1 MKCIVSLVA
10 GLAFALSACAAGKG
24 EKVASPLGYKMKSID
39 GKEVDLSQYKGKVVL
54 FVNVAS
60 RCGNTPQY
68 ATLEKIYETYSKD
81 GLVIIGV
88 PANEF
93 GKQEPGTDAEI
104 AKFCDSKYHVTFPM
118 LSKVVVKGEGICPL
132 YECLTAQA
140 TAPVKAGP
148 VSWNFEKFL
157 VGRDGKVA
165 GRLHPEDEA
174 GRRQPRQCHQGG
186 AGEEVSNLPLAA

>member
-1 MKCIVSLVA
+1 MKHVCSLIA
-10 GLAFALSACAAGKG
+10 LFGFAFAAQAADKGDAVSTPLSF
-24 EKVASPLGYKMKSID
+24 KMKGID
-39 GKEVDLSQYKGKVVL
+39 GKEVDLAQYKGKVVL

-68 ATLEKIYETYSKD
+68 AGLQKMFDDNKD
-81 GLVIIGV
+81 KGLVIIGV

-93 GKQEPGTDAEI
+93 GKQEPGTDEDI

-118 LSKVVVKGEGICPL
+118 LSKVVVKGEGIVPL
-132 YECLTAQA
+132 YQHLTSQE
-140 TAPVKAGP
+140 TQPVKAGP

-165 GRLHPEDEA
+165 GRFSPKTKPDD
-174 GRRQPRQCHQGG
+174 
-186 AGEEVSNLPLAA
+186 AALQAAIKAELEKK

>member
-1 MKCIVSLVA
+1 MKR
-10 GLAFALSACAAGKG
+10 AFALVALLGFTIPALAADKGDAMSA
-24 EKVASPLGYKMKSID
+24 LGFKMKAID

-60 RCGNTPQY
+60 KCGNTPQY
-68 ATLEKIYETYSKD
+68 STLQKLYETHNKD

-93 GKQEPGTDAEI
+93 GKQEPGSDEDI

-118 LSKVVVKGEGICPL
+118 LSKVVVKGDGTAPL
-132 YECLTAQA
+132 YEYLTTQE

-157 VGRDGKVA
+157 VGRDGKVV
-165 GRLHPEDEA
+165 GRFSPKTKPDDEA
-174 GRRQPRQCHQGG
+174 VVK
-186 AGEEVSNLPLAA
+186 AIKAELEKK

>member
-1 MKCIVSLVA
+1 MKCLLSFVIAAVA
-10 GLAFALSACAAGKG
+10 FGISASGAEKGDKLTSALS
-24 EKVASPLGYKMKSID
+24 VKMKGID
-39 GKEVDLSQYKGKVVL
+39 GKDVDLAQYKGKVVL

-60 RCGNTPQY
+60 KCGNTPQY
-68 ATLEKIYETYSKD
+68 AGLEKLYEAHAKD

-93 GKQEPGTDAEI
+93 GKQEPGSDAEI

-118 LSKVVVKGEGICPL
+118 LSKVVVKGEGTCPL
-132 YECLTAQA
+132 YDYLTAQE

-165 GRLHPEDEA
+165 GRFAPKTKPEDEA
-174 GRRQPRQCHQGG
+174 FLK
-186 AGEEVSNLPLAA
+186 AVKTELDKK